1 MSTTTITTDNLLI
14 KDEKHTATAIAY
26 AIELD
31 AAKMIDPEIK
41 KRLEGEAQ
49 PTITFEM
56 IQEKLKRAEEK
67 RNLKK
72 KTLVEDIENKLTRV
86 NERKAS
92 LEQAH
97 AERIQIKVER
107 DNSAAEQK
115 RSSAIDSMK
124 KKLNA
129 HNSKVDHVRTHMSS
143 AEKKRIEDKKE
154 RLANRLNA
162 AQQKRELRLEQVVNI
177 AKLSAEKKVMVDG
190 MNLAPAP
197 VEHAI

>member
-1 MSTTTITTDNLLI
+1 MSNLLI
-14 KDEKHTATAIAY
+14 KDEKHTANAVAY
-26 AIELD
+26 AIELTHP
-31 AAKMIDPEIK
+31 AKVGEEPEIK
-41 KRLEGEAQ
+41 KRLEAEVQ
-49 PTITFEM
+49 PSITIEQ
-56 IQEKLKRAEEK
+56 IQEKLQRAEEK

-72 KTLVEDIENKLTRV
+72 KAMTEEIENKLTRV

-107 DNSAAEQK
+107 DNSNAEQK

-154 RLANRLNA
+154 RLANRLSA
-162 AQQKRELRLEQVVNI
+162 AQQKRELRLEQVKNVAI
-177 AKLSAEKKVMVDG
+177 LSAQKKIIVDG
-190 MNLAPAP
+190 QNLAPAP
-197 VEHAI
+197 VEHII